1 MSPTLLTI
9 SSLLY
14 TREEHNFMMLPIQIT
29 SDNEPGMEI
38 AEALLDSGASG
49 KFIDEDYARDI
60 HVKKKDLR
68 KPIMVYNVDG
78 TPNKQGTITQYVE
91 LYLTIHKR
99 KQKQ

>member
-1 MSPTLLTI
+1 MSVSPTLLTI

-14 TREEHNFMMLPIQIT
+14 TREERNSMMLPIQIT

-60 HVKKKDLR
+60 HVEKKDLR
-68 KPIMVYNVDG
+68 KPITNYNLQHG
-78 TPNKQGTITQYVE
+78 RHSK
-91 LYLTIHKR
+91 
-99 KQKQ
+99 

>member
-1 MSPTLLTI
+1 MSVSPTLLII

-14 TREEHNFMMLPIQIT
+14 TREEHNSMMLPIQIT

-60 HVKKKDLR
+60 HVEKKDLHKHQE
-68 KPIMVYNVDG
+68 KPKIFILHYF
-78 TPNKQGTITQYVE
+78 TEFRQ
-91 LYLTIHKR
+91 
-99 KQKQ
+99 